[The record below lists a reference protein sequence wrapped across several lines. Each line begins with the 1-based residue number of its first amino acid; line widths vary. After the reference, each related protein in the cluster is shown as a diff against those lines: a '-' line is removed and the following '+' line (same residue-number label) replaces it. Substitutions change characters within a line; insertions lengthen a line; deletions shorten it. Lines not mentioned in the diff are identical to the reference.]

1 MPDINPWYEEDSF
14 WEIVEPLMFAQQR
27 WSDAPAEVD
36 KVIVLLGLQ
45 PGMSVLDLC
54 CGVGRHA
61 LEFARRGYQVI
72 GVDRT
77 QAYLDK
83 ARRQATSEGLE
94 IDFVLAD
101 MRTFCMPGAF
111 DAIINLYTS
120 FGFFEDPLQDRQVVM
135 NIHRSLK
142 TNGLLLMDLMGK
154 EVLARIFQERS
165 WHEKEGIL
173 ILKERQL
180 SQAWSWIENRWI
192 MIKDGYRNEFRIS
205 HRLYS
210 AAELTSL
217 LTGCGFTSTEVYGN
231 FSGGDYDQQAER
243 LVVLAHR

>member
-1 MPDINPWYEEDSF
+1 MKDINPWYEEDSF
-14 WEIVEPLMFAQQR
+14 WEIVEPYLFGQQPL
-27 WSDAPAEVD
+27 SNAPAEVD
-36 KVIVLLGLQ
+36 KVIALLGLQ

-54 CGVGRHA
+54 CGVGRHT

-77 QAYLDK
+77 QAYLNR

-101 MRTFCMPGAF
+101 MRSFCMPREF
-111 DAIINLYTS
+111 DTIINLNTS
-120 FGFFEDPLQDRQVVM
+120 FGFFEDPEQDRQVVM

-142 TNGLLLMDLMGK
+142 TNGSLLMDLMSK
-154 EVLARIFQERS
+154 EVLARIFQERD
-165 WHEKEGIL
+165 WHEAEGIL
-173 ILKERQL
+173 ILQERRL
-180 SQAWSWIENRWI
+180 SHAWSWIENRWI
-192 MIKDGYRNEFRIS
+192 MIKDGKRNDFRVS